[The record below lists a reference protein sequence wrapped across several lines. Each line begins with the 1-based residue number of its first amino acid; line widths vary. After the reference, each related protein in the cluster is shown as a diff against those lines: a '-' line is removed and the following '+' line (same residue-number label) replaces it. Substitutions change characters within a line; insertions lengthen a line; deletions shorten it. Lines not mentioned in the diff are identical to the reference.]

1 MDNQV
6 VGHFLDGRL
15 VKGRSFD
22 FSPGTPTCHIQLPSK
37 EQVAVP
43 LGDLK
48 ALFVVKS
55 LQGDRTYQESQE
67 IHPADPR
74 RVSARPVS
82 VRFRDGETIV
92 GLVTAYSD
100 ERSFFFLLPADRRS
114 NNIRIL
120 VNRQAAVAVTLLP
133 AFPARPAEV
142 GATRPAASRQP
153 VTLAVPGSRP
163 A

>member
-15 VKGRSFD
+15 VKGRCFD
-22 FSPGTPTCHIQLPSK
+22 FSPATPTCHIQLPSR
-37 EQVAVP
+37 EQVAVR
-43 LGDLK
+43 LTDLK
-48 ALFVVKS
+48 ALFVVNS
-55 LQGDRTYQESQE
+55 LQGDRTYQDSQA

-100 ERSFFFLLPADRRS
+100 ERPFFFLLPADRRS
-114 NNIRIL
+114 NNVRIL

-133 AFPARPAEV
+133 GLPAESREPQQPTPV
-142 GATRPAASRQP
+142 AAGPRR
-153 VTLAVPGSRP
+153 LA
-163 A
+163 